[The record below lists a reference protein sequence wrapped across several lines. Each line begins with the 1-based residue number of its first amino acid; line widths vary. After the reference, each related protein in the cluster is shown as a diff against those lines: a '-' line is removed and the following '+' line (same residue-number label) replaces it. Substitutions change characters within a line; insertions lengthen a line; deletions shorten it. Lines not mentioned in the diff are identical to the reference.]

1 MAVEIS
7 GNWKK
12 GFAFDVHTLDSTYLG
27 VDAQGYDRWENT
39 RSDMGELVYQLK
51 YRGNRRA
58 VPDIVKMLDKIKGI
72 ESMDCIVPI
81 PATNLRR
88 QPVLEIAR
96 ALGKRRGVDVVEDA
110 LIKATGDVE
119 LKNIDDPDER
129 RELLERSLKLS
140 EEADLRGAD
149 ILLLDDLYR
158 SGATLTVATNLL
170 LTEGRVGSVRVLT
183 MTKTRSNR

>member
-1 MAVEIS
+1 MAIKIL

-12 GFAFDVHTLDSTYLG
+12 GLAFDVHTLDSTYLG
-27 VDAQGYDRWENT
+27 VDEHGHDRWKNT

-58 VPDIVKMLDKIKGI
+58 IQDIVKMLDKIKGI

-81 PATNLRR
+81 PATNPRR

-96 ALGKRRGVDVVEDA
+96 ALGKRRSVDVVENA
-110 LIKATGDVE
+110 LIKATGGAE
-119 LKNIDDPDER
+119 LKDVDDPEER
-129 RELLERSLKLS
+129 RELLGKSLTLS
-140 EEADLRGAD
+140 EDVDLRDAD

-158 SGATLTVATNLL
+158 SGATLTVATDLL
-170 LTEGRVGSVRVLT
+170 LTEGKVASVRVLT